1 MKMTKRLLAVVLA
14 GVLALGVLTGCGDS
28 SAFGK
33 DMYDAFLKIHPQAA
47 GQTQHSEKID
57 RRAEA
62 VLKAIDNEVKKEDS
76 GVTWENA
83 IHRTNGTLMSG
94 GGFVGRDNPIEKAF
108 FSGNKPSGGYAVQIG
123 LTEVTVDDPEA
134 IICMIVDRKNENV
147 GLVMVGDGG
156 INAKKTQM
164 GAAKYKASNG
174 KTYAVFISMAA
185 E

>member
-1 MKMTKRLLAVVLA
+1 MKMTKRLLAVILA

-28 SAFGK
+28 STFGR
-33 DMYDAFLKIHPQAA
+33 DMYDAFLKIQPQAA

-62 VLKAIDNEVKKEDS
+62 VLKAIDNEVEKEDS

-83 IHRTNGTLMSG
+83 IHETDGTLMSG
-94 GGFVGRDNPIEKAF
+94 RGFVGSDNPIEKAF
-108 FSGNKPSGGYAVQIG
+108 FSGNKPSGRYAVQIG

-134 IICMIVDRKNENV
+134 IICMVMSQRNENV
-147 GLVMVGDGG
+147 GLVMVGGG
-156 INAKKTQM
+156 INAKKKAQM

-174 KTYAVFISMAA
+174 KTYAVFISMTA